1 MASPTSTIQLSC
13 HQCGKHVLARLQ
25 DAGLEIECP
34 NCHAL
39 IPIPR
44 IPTNPYSRPIVTIWR
59 QITSVPWRFPF
70 FAQVIQF
77 QVLAL
82 VLCIFALLYITI
94 GIISQIAGVFYGL
107 ILDAQRQMQEGS
119 AVERSAQAVCIGVY
133 SLLLLPFWLIQLP
146 FQFVGSL
153 WSSSRLGT
161 VVVVVLI
168 IVGAYALRASWPQV
182 IHQVPI
188 WSFSQPSVEPGR
200 DEPPNQQMPSPT
212 SPTRPLPSEPRR

>member
-1 MASPTSTIQLSC
+1 MASPTSTFRFSC
-13 HQCGKHVLARLQ
+13 RQCGQHVLARLQ
-25 DAGLEIECP
+25 DGGLEIECP
-34 NCHAL
+34 NCHAP
-39 IPIPR
+39 ITIPR
-44 IPTNPYSRPIVTIWR
+44 IPTNPYSRPIETICR

-77 QVLAL
+77 LVLVL

-94 GIISQIAGVFYGL
+94 GIVSQIAGVFYGL
-107 ILDAQRQMQEGS
+107 ILDAQRQMKEGS

-133 SLLLLPFWLIQLP
+133 SLLLLPFWVIQLP

-168 IVGAYALRASWPQV
+168 IIGAYALRASWPQV
-182 IHQVPI
+182 IQLVPI
-188 WSFSQPSVEPGR
+188 SPFSQPSVEPGR
-200 DEPPNQQMPSPT
+200 DEPPNQQTQSPI
-212 SPTRPLPSEPRR
+212 SPPRPLPSEPRR